1 VANCTTFG
9 VRKVC
14 AKLLGRGAYFTGTVA
29 LALSSIVSVRC
40 QQCAR
45 CSFLAPSRKSFF
57 LLNFRD
63 YSQRRESVVRLAV
76 HADSVRID
84 PKLVLLVTTS
94 EPRRLRREFI
104 KPACRN
110 RVMHIAGSDR
120 QKLCRANRNV
130 KLFDWRF
137 QIANVKAVGFDID
150 PFLYR
155 NDEL

>member
-1 VANCTTFG
+1 MNRRQFLGTT
-9 VRKVC
+9 
-14 AKLLGRGAYFTGTVA
+14 AAA
-29 LALSSIVSVRC
+29 LAV
-40 QQCAR
+40 
-45 CSFLAPSRKSFF
+45 
-57 LLNFRD
+57 
-63 YSQRRESVVRLAV
+63 
-76 HADSVRID
+76 D
-84 PKLVLLVTTS
+84 PKLPLLITTS

-137 QIANVKAVGFDID
+137 QIANVKAVGFNID